1 MKVKQI
7 SIFIE
12 NKPGRLLKVTRT
24 LADAGINIR
33 ALSVADTVDYG
44 LMRLIVDDYAMAR
57 DALAEASVTVALTDV
72 IAVEIADVPGGLNSV
87 VEILSDAGINIE
99 YMYAFSGNTGKGAID
114 VFRVDDIE
122 GAEKL
127 LEAKGIKTLSQGD
140 VEKI

>member
-44 LMRLIVDDYAMAR
+44 LMRLIVDDYVMAR
-57 DALAEASVTVALTDV
+57 DVLAEASVTVALTDV
-72 IAVEIADVPGGLNSV
+72 IAAEMPDVPGGLNSV
-87 VEILSDAGINIE
+87 VEILSEAGINIE

-127 LEAKGIKTLSQGD
+127 LESKGVKTLSQGD

>member
-44 LMRLIVDDYAMAR
+44 LMRLIVDDYVMAR
-57 DALAEASVTVALTDV
+57 DVLAEASVTVALTDV
-72 IAVEIADVPGGLNSV
+72 IAAEIPDVPGGLNGV
-87 VEILSDAGINIE
+87 VEILSEAGINIE

-127 LEAKGIKTLSQGD
+127 LESKGVKTLSQGD

>member
-44 LMRLIVDDYAMAR
+44 LMRLIVDDYVMAR
-57 DALAEASVTVALTDV
+57 DVLAEASVTVALTDV
-72 IAVEIADVPGGLNSV
+72 IAAEIPDVPGGLNGV
-87 VEILSDAGINIE
+87 VEILSEAGLNIE
-99 YMYAFSGNTGKGAID
+99 DMYAVSGNTGKGAID

-127 LEAKGIKTLSQGD
+127 LESKGVKTLSQGD

>member
-44 LMRLIVDDYAMAR
+44 LMRLIVDDYVMAR
-57 DALAEASVTVALTDV
+57 DVLAEASVTVALTDV
-72 IAVEIADVPGGLNSV
+72 IAAEIPDVPGGLNGV
-87 VEILSDAGINIE
+87 VEILSEAGINIE
-99 YMYAFSGNTGKGAID
+99 
-114 VFRVDDIE
+114 
-122 GAEKL
+122 
-127 LEAKGIKTLSQGD
+127 
-140 VEKI
+140 